1 MASSEFYTDLSKWEP
16 TIAKGLLTR
25 KQAVLI
31 VKMLPGTL
39 LSTSAF
45 ILIPGWYGWV
55 LTAVLVAVLVVPFL
69 LRFFDYDRT
78 FKRSITFY
86 LTEKKRT
93 YQKIGKE

>member
-16 TIAKGLLTR
+16 TIGRGLFTR
-25 KQAVLI
+25 KQGGLI
-31 VKMLPGTL
+31 LKMVPGAL
-39 LSTSAF
+39 LSTGAF

-55 LTAVLVAVLVVPFL
+55 LTIVLVSTTLIPFL

-78 FKRSITFY
+78 LKRSMTFY